1 MNPIQHARISQ
12 KRRGG
17 ELEDYLGI
25 HALIDSTKMLCTDNR
40 HRILHTFWGVQEV
53 ILPIFGHHFQ
63 NSAGQSIEVKDLCEK
78 DHLLVD
84 FHHRFIPTLADFVSA
99 MQDIPAQGLAKRLEQ
114 FHADVID
121 DPRLSATLL
130 SPLAVTGQLK
140 SLLITHNSWFINSIL
155 PMMGKADAKFI
166 EFDITPAMFFNP
178 MRFELWMDNG
188 AVFPPSAQK
197 LQHMQSFAK

>member
-1 MNPIQHARISQ
+1 MNPVQHAQISQ

-17 ELEDYLGI
+17 ELEDYIDI

-53 ILPIFGHHFQ
+53 IIPIFGHCFN
-63 NSAGQSIEVKDLCEK
+63 NSAGRSIELKDLCEK

-84 FHHRFIPTLADFVSA
+84 FHHRFIPTLSDFVAA
-99 MQDIPAQGLAKRLEQ
+99 MQDIPTEGLAKRLEK
-114 FHADVID
+114 FHSEVVN
-121 DPRLSATLL
+121 DPKLSATLL
-130 SPLAVTGQLK
+130 SPLSVTGQLK
-140 SLLITHNSWFINSIL
+140 SLLITHNSWFINTIL
-155 PMMGKADAKFI
+155 PMMGRSEAKYM

-188 AVFPPSAQK
+188 MVVPPSAMK
-197 LQHMQSFAK
+197 LQELKIKIA